1 VDSGGRSAY
10 TAIDAYAREV
20 QVVLLPGL
28 TGEDRRK
35 ALELVMAYFGS
46 CEVLQTNRGKEF
58 MGEFERRVGC

>member
-1 VDSGGRSAY
+1 M
-10 TAIDAYAREV
+10 
-20 QVVLLPGL
+20 VLLPGL